1 MAAHS
6 ALVRGGNAVS
16 SDVNSAQVVVNRE
29 SAFSGALL
37 RWTAW
42 IDDQKAGT
50 VANGAS
56 LTVEV
61 TPGRHTIMIG
71 QAGPFASRSQPL
83 AFDAEPGARIDLV
96 TRPSA
101 TGRPKVWLQGTPPAR
116 SGLADLL
123 EKTTASASWRRAM
136 DWKPKSAEN
145 SPVPS
150 QPVTTVPAQPT
161 GTAPRPPARITSKVL
176 EGSRFEVAMGDET
189 RTIDNSK
196 SGSSTTRVVRLSR
209 EWSRTCTVDVEHAT
223 TGHGSAGLGLH
234 LLDLKVEAE
243 HTLRKTYS
251 TSAEERETFEE
262 EVTLNIGPRTRSEI
276 VFSWKEIRQKGV
288 VQLAG
293 EDLDVR
299 IPYEAV
305 VGLTFDQ
312 QQIDG

>member
-1 MAAHS
+1 
-6 ALVRGGNAVS
+6 VP
-16 SDVNSAQVVVNRE
+16 SDVNSAQVVVNRQ
-29 SAFSGALL
+29 SALTNALL
-37 RWTAW
+37 SWTVW
-42 IDDQKAGT
+42 IDGQKAGT

-56 LTVEV
+56 LTVDV
-61 TPGRHTIMIG
+61 MPGRHTIMI
-71 QAGPFASRSQPL
+71 AVPLSYRSEPFA
-83 AFDAEPGARIDLV
+83 FDVEPGARIDLV

-101 TGRPKVWLQGTPPAR
+101 TGRPKIWREGTAPAR
-116 SGLADLL
+116 SGLAELL
-123 EKTTASASWRRAM
+123 GRTTEPASWRRAM
-136 DWKPKSAEN
+136 DRLAKSPGN

-150 QPVTTVPAQPT
+150 RPATT
-161 GTAPRPPARITSKVL
+161 GPRPPTMITSKVV
-176 EGSRFEVAMGDET
+176 EGSRFEVALGDET

-243 HTLRKTYS
+243 RTLRTTYS
-251 TSAEERETFEE
+251 TSSEERETFEE

-288 VQLAG
+288 IQLTG
-293 EDLDVR
+293 EGLEVR
-299 IPYEAV
+299 FPYEAV

-312 QQIDG
+312 QQIDS